1 MFRGLLVLAAIG
13 LLVYALTD
21 CVTAQDKRPAGAP
34 KALWILAIV
43 LLPVLGPVLWLVLSR
58 SPGAG
63 TSTPPTRGSR
73 PSGPVAPDDD
83 PDFLRRLDLE
93 RRRRE
98 QRDRRSAPRDD
109 TNQDP
114 SA

>member
-1 MFRGLLVLAAIG
+1 M
-13 LLVYALTD
+13 YALTD

-58 SPGAG
+58 KPGAG
-63 TSTPPTRGSR
+63 TAAPQARGSR

-83 PDFLRRLDLE
+83 PDFLRRLDQE

-98 QRDRRSAPRDD
+98 QRDRRAAPRDD
-109 TNQDP
+109 TSPDP
-114 SA
+114 DH

>member
-1 MFRGLLVLAAIG
+1 MFRGLLVLVALG

-21 CVTAQDKRPAGAP
+21 CVTSQEKKPAGAP
-34 KALWILAIV
+34 KALWILAII

-58 SPGAG
+58 SAG
-63 TSTPPTRGSR
+63 TSPSPNGGSR
-73 PSGPVAPDDD
+73 PAGPVAPDDD

-98 QRDRRSAPRDD
+98 QRDRRSAPHDD
-109 TNQDP
+109 PQDP
-114 SA
+114 PA

>member
-21 CVTAQDKRPAGAP
+21 CVTSQDKRPAGAP
-34 KALWILAIV
+34 KALWILAIIV
-43 LLPVLGPVLWLVLSR
+43 LPVLGPVLWLVLSR
-58 SPGAG
+58 GPGAEAG
-63 TSTPPTRGSR
+63 TPPARGSR

-83 PDFLRRLDLE
+83 PDFLRRIDEE

-98 QRDRRSAPRDD
+98 QRDRRSAPHDD
-109 TNQDP
+109 NPDP

>member
-21 CVTAQDKRPAGAP
+21 CATSQDKRPAGAP

-58 SPGAG
+58 AGDAGAG
-63 TSTPPTRGSR
+63 QTGARGPRS
-73 PSGPVAPDDD
+73 SGPVAPDDD
-83 PDFLRRLDLE
+83 PEFLRRLDQE

-98 QRDRRSAPRDD
+98 QRDRRPAPHDD
-109 TNQDP
+109 NQDP